1 MSLTLEE
8 ANTKK
13 LVDRFIKDY
22 LPQKHYYRHSD
33 IDIFVNITITQL
45 LNYNELLSEE
55 IKKYIQENFGNN
67 YNYYNEI
74 IEQKKKSSF
83 YSKIK

>member
-1 MSLTLEE
+1 MSLSLEE
-8 ANTKK
+8 ANAKK
-13 LVDRFIKDY
+13 LIDKFINDY
-22 LPQKHYYRHSD
+22 LPQKYYYRHSD
-33 IDIFVNITITQL
+33 IDIFLNITITQL

-74 IEQKKKSSF
+74 IKQKTKALTTLK
-83 YSKIK
+83 